1 MRLFQKKE
9 KQQETPGV
17 LMEEET
23 HMTQT
28 EPEQTEKGSG
38 YIVIPILLE
47 FVLGAFVWIQAP
59 GAAFNYLCCLVVML
73 LMTAFIGTYVY
84 NRDGDMKLFA
94 AIASL
99 SAIGIALQLVIDE
112 VYQTFTVFSPLK
124 SAAAVVIA
132 VVFVLLYDLLRRL
145 LNHSFSIYFMLVFS
159 AAIYLT
165 LYFAGYD
172 PNGMGTS
179 AWVQIGGM
187 TVQLTDFTKIAA
199 VMFYSSL
206 FSSKENRSES
216 SILILSTIFFV
227 INLAGSVAIHEL
239 GSFFIL
245 YFLHISVLYIFM
257 EKSNQKRNYLLIL
270 AGVTLAALGTCFV
283 LYRYLRPIAEAGGL
297 NSFTSVLWPIVRKVY
312 LRFSVTANIYSDP
325 YGAGY
330 QLLQGKKAL
339 WIGGLF
345 GNRVNFNAIPV
356 VESDMAFIAL
366 INSFGMLMGFLAVLF
381 FARIMRS
388 GSKLSIHLLE
398 TSRADAVVVYGLT
411 VLLFAQAMLVILG
424 SCNIIPLAGLPIP
437 FLSRGGTYQAIVF
450 SFCGLLLHMSEYQ
463 GNRYEGGDEDESETV

>member
-1 MRLFQKKE
+1 MRLFQKKDA
-9 KQQETPGV
+9 QQEIPVTPV
-17 LMEEET
+17 SAAE
-23 HMTQT
+23 T
-28 EPEQTEKGSG
+28 EPVQTEKGSG

-59 GAAFNYLCCLVVML
+59 AAALTYLYCLVPML
-73 LMTAFIGTYVY
+73 LLSAFIGTYVY

-94 AIASL
+94 AVASL

-112 VYQTFTVFSPLK
+112 VYTTYTVFSPLK
-124 SAAAVVIA
+124 AAAAVVIA
-132 VVFVLLYDLLRRL
+132 IVFVLLYDLLRKL
-145 LNHSFSIYFMLVFS
+145 LNHSFSIYIMLAFS
-159 AAIYLT
+159 IAIYAV
-165 LYFAGYD
+165 LYFWGYD

-179 AWVQIGGM
+179 AWVRAGPI

-206 FSSKENRSES
+206 FSSKENRSET
-216 SILILSTIFFV
+216 SILVLSNAFFL
-227 INLAGSVAIHEL
+227 INLAGSVIIHEL

-257 EKSNQKRNYLLIL
+257 EKGNKKRNYLLAL
-270 AGVTLAALGTCFV
+270 AGLTVAALGTCFV

-297 NSFTSVLWPIVRKVY
+297 NSITSILWPIVRKVY
-312 LRFSVTANIYSDP
+312 LRFSVTANIYFDP

-339 WIGGLF
+339 WIAGLF

-366 INSFGMLMGFLAVLF
+366 VNSFGMIMGFIAILF
-381 FARIMRS
+381 FVRIMRS
-388 GSKLSIHLLE
+388 GSKLCMRLLE
-398 TSRADAVVVYGLT
+398 TSKADAVVVYGLT

-437 FLSRGGTYQAIVF
+437 FLSRGGTYQALVF

-463 GNRYEGGDEDESETV
+463 GSRYEGGEADESETF